1 MPQLDTVQ
9 QIKARLDIVELI
21 SDYVKLKQ
29 SGMNFKGLCPFHNE
43 KTPSFMVNKDRQMW
57 HCFGC
62 NIGGDMFEFI
72 QKVEGVE
79 FIEALEILAKCAG
92 VVIERRNPG
101 ENNQRLKLFE
111 ALEQAAIFYN
121 EQLKNSTNLKAKQ
134 YLDNRQ
140 ITSDSVVAFNIGYA
154 PAEWDRLSNYLRSQ
168 NFSLSDVM
176 AAGLVI
182 KSERGPGVYD
192 RFRDRLIFPI
202 SDIQNRVVGFGGR
215 ILDKDAKEAKYINSP
230 QSPVYNKSAV
240 LYNLERAKNY
250 IKEQGYAVLVEG
262 YMDVVGVWQVGIK
275 NVVATSGTALTVDQ
289 VKLLKRY
296 TNELRLAFDADLAGR
311 SAAERGIDL
320 ALAADMEVKV
330 ITLPQGK
337 DPDECAKKD
346 SVGLH
351 QAIAEALPIVD
362 YAFKTVLAE
371 VDVNTREGKK
381 IMAVKLLNA
390 IGKLTDPVEQDYYL
404 KKLAST
410 LSVDEQV
417 IRQKFSSNVKPETQT
432 VVTAS
437 TESSK
442 VDRNRLLA
450 EQLMSLVIKWPE
462 YLVTCANQLPA
473 EVFEDEDLRSL
484 YKHLTVYYNETQSS
498 GSDGFKFETINEPK
512 AQQLFD
518 VLYLKS
524 DQDFANLNS
533 DEVKLDFLNLIKEL
547 KTIYLSKEM
556 KTLAAAIRQA
566 EKLNNQ
572 AELEDLLAKFAHL
585 SRDLAGLQN

>member
-79 FIEALEILAKCAG
+79 FVEALEILAKRAG
-92 VVIERRNPG
+92 VVIERRTPG
-101 ENNQRLKLFE
+101 ESNQRMKLLE
-111 ALEQAAIFYN
+111 ALEQSAIFYH
-121 EQLKNSTNLKAKQ
+121 EQLSNSTNLKARQ
-134 YLDNRQ
+134 YIENRQ
-140 ITSDSVVAFNIGYA
+140 ITPDSVQTFNIGYA
-154 PAEWDRLSNYLRSQ
+154 PAEWDRLSNHLRSQ
-168 NFSLSDVM
+168 NFSLNDVM

-202 SDIQNRVVGFGGR
+202 NDIQNRVVGFGGR
-215 ILDKDAKEAKYINSP
+215 ILDKEAKEAKYINSP
-230 QSPVYNKSAV
+230 QTAVYNKSFV
-240 LYNLERAKNY
+240 LYNLDKAKHH

-289 VKLLKRY
+289 IKLLKRY

-346 SVGLH
+346 PVGL
-351 QAIAEALPIVD
+351 QTAIAEALPIVD
-362 YAFKTVLAE
+362 HAFKTVLAE
-371 VDVNTREGKK
+371 VDINSREGKK
-381 IMAVKLLNA
+381 IMAAKLLTA
-390 IGKLTDPVEQDYYL
+390 ISKLADPVEQDFYL
-404 KKLAST
+404 KKLATT
-410 LSVDEQV
+410 LSVDEQI
-417 IRQKFSSNVKPETQT
+417 IRQKFMSGAKPEGPAEP
-432 VVTAS
+432 VVK
-437 TESSK
+437 TEPAK
-442 VDRNRLLA
+442 ADRNRLLA
-450 EQLMSLVIKWPE
+450 EQLMSLIIKWPE
-462 YLVTCANQLPA
+462 YLVSCANQLPA
-473 EVFEDEDLRSL
+473 EVFEDDDLRSL
-484 YKHLTVYYNETQSS
+484 YKHLTVYYNEAQSS
-498 GSDGFKFETINEPK
+498 DTDGFKFEPINEPK

-547 KTIYLSKEM
+547 KTVYLSREM
-556 KTLAAAIRQA
+556 KNLGVAIRQA
-566 EKLNNQ
+566 EKDNNK